1 MKKLLL
7 ISVLMLAFRSAHAF
21 TNEGPYYTSWLGEMN
36 QEDYVCGSI
45 QISIRPR
52 DGWVAWKQKNMP
64 FETSQI
70 IKWAPQVIEWRL
82 PTPPLAGYE
91 TPIIERRFLEVWFGP
106 KIHFVQRKYGPFL
119 VKGANS
125 WLCIREID
133 QKLEIAPGAMGDG
146 HRP

>member
-1 MKKLLL
+1 
-7 ISVLMLAFRSAHAF
+7 
-21 TNEGPYYTSWLGEMN
+21 
-36 QEDYVCGSI
+36 
-45 QISIRPR
+45 
-52 DGWVAWKQKNMP
+52 MP

-82 PTPPLAGYE
+82 PTPPFNHEVAAP
-91 TPIIERRFLEVWFGP
+91 PIIERRFLEVWFGP

-125 WLCIREID
+125 WQCLREID
-133 QKLEIAPGAMGDG
+133 QKLEITPGAMGDG